1 MANNTV
7 VPTSVEDKDIKLASN
22 PATRR
27 MMADLQGRQAARERR
42 SNELDSVRPIPE
54 KKSAWQ
60 KAKDYAADAWH
71 ELVDTDTPEVKEMR
85 QKQRDAEYEKNMQR
99 VEKQQ
104 KDLIT
109 TAFVAGPTL
118 VGGAGLAGG
127 AGAAGVTKLLKAGAT
142 GVVAGIIADAL
153 IGDKKNAKAETV
165 PTTNT
170 TTNTNTNT
178 NNNTNNNINNNINNN
193 TNNDTNN
200 NTNDKPSIPKT
211 EEESKTYDN
220 YVSKV
225 AKQQG
230 LGKYVKEDGTI
241 DYDRLQK
248 SKVGYQI
255 LNALLSGIGGA
266 AAGAAFK
273 DAPDMSKSML
283 SQEVAKRNKVIDE
296 AQKSAEQEKQNALDL
311 ETFTAKLGLQG
322 QQALNAQK
330 EMARFMSNLSYN
342 DQVRMM
348 NYMKEMSIPD
358 AMKLGFAQNPYG
370 AMGATLNSLNGLM
383 NFKNTFS
390 DECCKKFASRKVFK

>member
-7 VPTSVEDKDIKLASN
+7 VPTSEEDKNKKLASN
-22 PATRR
+22 PAARY
-27 MMADLQGRQAARERR
+27 MMDQKQAEQAAKEWR
-42 SNELDSVRPIPE
+42 SDELPSVKSIPK
-54 KKSAWQ
+54 KKSGWQ
-60 KAKDYAADAWH
+60 KTKDYIADAWH
-71 ELVDTDTPEVKEMR
+71 ELVDTDTPEKKEMR
-85 QKQRDAEYEKNMQR
+85 QKYSEELNETLQRK
-99 VEKQQ
+99 VKKQA

-109 TAFVAGPTL
+109 TAAVTAPVIL
-118 VGGAGLAGG
+118 SGAGLAGG
-127 AGAAGVTKLLKAGAT
+127 AGVKGVIKTLEGGAAGIVGGT
-142 GVVAGIIADAL
+142 VADIL
-153 IGDKKNAKAETV
+153 MGDKNKAKAETV

-170 TTNTNTNT
+170 DNTNVNVNNSGKTNTPKVTSNTNTTNT
-178 NNNTNNNINNNINNN
+178 
-193 TNNDTNN
+193 
-200 NTNDKPSIPKT
+200 KT
-211 EEESKTYDN
+211 ENTEDKTYDN
-220 YVSKV
+220 YVTKV

-255 LNALLSGIGGA
+255 LNALIAGIGGA

-283 SQEVAKRNKVIDE
+283 AQEVAKRNKVVDE
-296 AQKSAEQEKQNALDL
+296 AQKTAEQEKQNTLDL

-330 EMARFMSNLSYN
+330 EIARFMSNLSYN

-348 NYMKEMSIPD
+348 KYMQGMSVQD

-370 AMGATLNSLNGLM
+370 AMGAAFNGINGVM
-383 NFKNTFS
+383 NAFS

>member
-7 VPTSVEDKDIKLASN
+7 VPTSVEDKDRKLASD
-22 PATRR
+22 PATRA
-27 MMADLQGRQAARERR
+27 MMDQLQGQQAAKERR
-42 SNELDSVRPIPE
+42 SAELNSVKPIPK
-54 KKSAWQ
+54 KKSGWQ
-60 KAKDYAADAWH
+60 KTKDYVADGWH

-85 QKQRDAEYEKNMQR
+85 QKQRDAEYEENKQR
-99 VEKQQ
+99 VDKMK

-109 TAFVAGPTL
+109 TAVVATPILLSGT
-118 VGGAGLAGG
+118 GLAGG
-127 AGAAGVTKLLKAGAT
+127 AGAKGVIKSLVSGAT
-142 GVVAGIIADAL
+142 GVTAGTVADA
-153 IGDKKNAKAETV
+153 IMDDKKKAKAETETV

-170 TTNTNTNT
+170 NNTNVNVNNSGETNTPKATSNTNTT
-178 NNNTNNNINNNINNN
+178 N
-193 TNNDTNN
+193 
-200 NTNDKPSIPKT
+200 KT
-211 EEESKTYDN
+211 ENTEDKTYDN
-220 YVSKV
+220 YVAKV

-230 LGKYVKEDGTI
+230 LGKYVKEDGTV
-241 DYDRLQK
+241 DYDKLQK

-283 SQEVAKRNKVIDE
+283 AQEVAKRNKVVDE
-296 AQKSAEQEKQNALDL
+296 AQKTAEQEKQNALDL
-311 ETFTAKLGLQG
+311 STFTAKLGLQG

-348 NYMKEMSIPD
+348 DYMKGMSLQD
-358 AMKLGFAQNPYG
+358 AMKLNFAQNPYG
-370 AMGATLNSLNGLM
+370 AMGSLFGM
-383 NFKNTFS
+383 MGGFGHAFS

>member
-7 VPTSVEDKDIKLASN
+7 VPTSVEDKNKKLASD

-54 KKSAWQ
+54 KKSFWQ
-60 KAKDYAADAWH
+60 KAKDYVADGWH

-85 QKQRDAEYEKNMQR
+85 QKQRDAEYEKNKQR

-104 KDLIT
+104 KDLVT
-109 TAFVAGPTL
+109 TIAVAGP
-118 VGGAGLAGG
+118 VAAGGAGLAGG
-127 AGAAGVTKLLKAGAT
+127 AGAAGATKLLKAGAT
-142 GVVAGIIADAL
+142 GVAAGIIADAL
-153 IGDKKNAKAETV
+153 MGDKKNAKAETV

-170 TTNTNTNT
+170 NTNT
-178 NNNTNNNINNNINNN
+178 NNNINNN
-193 TNNDTNN
+193 TNNNTKD
-200 NTNDKPSIPKT
+200 TNDKPSTPKT

-255 LNALLSGIGGA
+255 LNALLAGIGGA

-283 SQEVAKRNKVIDE
+283 AQEVAKRNKVVDE
-296 AQKSAEQEKQNALDL
+296 AQKTAEQEKQNALDL

-348 NYMKEMSIPD
+348 NYMKGMSTQD

-370 AMGATLNSLNGLM
+370 AMGVAFNGLN
-383 NFKNTFS
+383 NFMNTFS

>member
-7 VPTSVEDKDIKLASN
+7 VPTSEEDKNRKLASD
-22 PATRR
+22 PATRY
-27 MMADLQGRQAARERR
+27 MMDQLQAQQAAKEWR
-42 SNELDSVRPIPE
+42 SAELPSAKPIPE
-54 KKSAWQ
+54 KKSGWQ
-60 KAKDYAADAWH
+60 KVKDYVFDAGH
-71 ELVDTDTPEVKEMR
+71 EVFDTDTPEKKEMR
-85 QKQRDAEYEKNMQR
+85 QKYSEELNETLQRKVDEKAKN
-99 VEKQQ
+99 
-104 KDLIT
+104 LIT
-109 TAFVAGPTL
+109 TVVTTL
-118 VGGAGLAGG
+118 PVVVGGAGLAGG
-127 AGAAGVTKLLKAGAT
+127 AGVKGVAKALGAGAT
-142 GVVAGIIADAL
+142 GVAAGTVAEAL
-153 IGDKKNAKAETV
+153 MDDKKKAKAETV

-170 TTNTNTNT
+170 TTNTDNTNVNVNNSGKTNTPKVTSNTNT
-178 NNNTNNNINNNINNN
+178 TNT
-193 TNNDTNN
+193 
-200 NTNDKPSIPKT
+200 KT
-211 EEESKTYDN
+211 ENTEDKTYDN
-220 YVSKV
+220 YVTKV

-283 SQEVAKRNKVIDE
+283 AQEVAKRNKVVDE
-296 AQKSAEQEKQNALDL
+296 AQKTAEQEKQNALDL

-330 EMARFMSNLSYN
+330 EIARFMSNLSYN

-348 NYMKEMSIPD
+348 NYMQGMSVQD

-370 AMGATLNSLNGLM
+370 AMGAAFNGINGVM
-383 NFKNTFS
+383 NAFS

>member
-7 VPTSVEDKDIKLASN
+7 VPTSEEDKNRKLASD
-22 PATRR
+22 PSTRR
-27 MMADLQGRQAARERR
+27 RMADKQAQQAAREWR
-42 SNELDSVRPIPE
+42 SDELSSVKPIPE
-54 KKSAWQ
+54 KKSFWQ
-60 KAKDYAADAWH
+60 KAKDYAIDAWH
-71 ELVDTDTPEVKEMR
+71 EVVDTDTPEVKEMR
-85 QKQRDAEYEKNMQR
+85 QKQRDAEYEKNKQI
-99 VEKQQ
+99 VEKKK
-104 KDLIT
+104 KDLVT
-109 TAFVAGPTL
+109 TAFTTL
-118 VGGAGLAGG
+118 PVLISGAGLAGG
-127 AGAAGVTKLLKAGAT
+127 AGGKVVSKVLGKVLGAGAT
-142 GVVAGIIADAL
+142 GAAAGTVADA
-153 IGDKKNAKAETV
+153 IMDDKKKAKAETV

-170 TTNTNTNT
+170 TTNTNNNVNVVNENTTTNT
-178 NNNTNNNINNNINNN
+178 PKATNNTNN
-193 TNNDTNN
+193 TT
-200 NTNDKPSIPKT
+200 TTK
-211 EEESKTYDN
+211 EEESKAYNN
-220 YVSKV
+220 YVTKV

-241 DYDRLQK
+241 DYDKLQK

-283 SQEVAKRNKVIDE
+283 AQEVAKRNKVADE
-296 AQKSAEQEKQNALDL
+296 AQKTAEQEKQNALDL

-330 EMARFMSNLSYN
+330 EIARFMSNLSYN

-348 NYMKEMSIPD
+348 KYMQGMSVQD

-370 AMGATLNSLNGLM
+370 AMGAAFNGINGIM
-383 NFKNTFS
+383 NAFS

>member
-7 VPTSVEDKDIKLASN
+7 VPTSVEDKNKKLASN
-22 PATRR
+22 PATRQ
-27 MMADLQGRQAARERR
+27 MMNQKQSEQAAKEWR
-42 SNELDSVRPIPE
+42 SDELPSVKPIP
-54 KKSAWQ
+54 KNKSGWQ
-60 KAKDYAADAWH
+60 KAKDYAVDAFH
-71 ELVDTDTPEVKEMR
+71 EVVDTDTPEVKEMR
-85 QKQRDAEYEKNMQR
+85 QKHRDAEYEKN
-99 VEKQQ
+99 KQIVDKKG
-104 KDLIT
+104 KDLLT
-109 TAFVAGPTL
+109 TIVTTTPIL

-127 AGAAGVTKLLKAGAT
+127 AGVKGVAKLLGAGASGVAAGT
-142 GVVAGIIADAL
+142 VADVL
-153 IGDKKNAKAETV
+153 MDDKKKAKAETETV

-170 TTNTNTNT
+170 
-178 NNNTNNNINNNINNN
+178 NNTNVNVNNSGEIN
-193 TNNDTNN
+193 TPKA
-200 NTNDKPSIPKT
+200 TNDKQSTPKT
-211 EEESKTYDN
+211 EEESKAYNN
-220 YVSKV
+220 YIAKV

-241 DYDRLQK
+241 DYDKLQK

-255 LNALLSGIGGA
+255 LNALLSGIAGA

-283 SQEVAKRNKVIDE
+283 AQEVAKRNEVVDE
-296 AQKSAEQEKQNALDL
+296 AQKTAEQEKQNALDL

-348 NYMKEMSIPD
+348 DYMKGMSLQD
-358 AMKLGFAQNPYG
+358 AMKLNFAQNPYG
-370 AMGATLNSLNGLM
+370 AMGSLFGM
-383 NFKNTFS
+383 MGGFGQVFS

>member
-7 VPTSVEDKDIKLASN
+7 VPTSVEDKDKKLASN

-27 MMADLQGRQAARERR
+27 MMADKQSQQAAKEWR
-42 SNELDSVRPIPE
+42 SDELSSVKPIPK
-54 KKSAWQ
+54 KKSGWQ
-60 KAKDYAADAWH
+60 KVKDYVADGWH

-85 QKQRDAEYEKNMQR
+85 QKQRDAEYEKNKQR
-99 VEKQQ
+99 VEKMK

-109 TAFVAGPTL
+109 TAAVAGPIIL
-118 VGGAGLAGG
+118 GGVDVTGG
-127 AGAAGVTKLLKAGAT
+127 TGVKGAT
-142 GVVAGIIADAL
+142 KFLEAGTAGVVAGTIADAL
-153 IGDKKNAKAETV
+153 MDDKKKAKAETV

-170 TTNTNTNT
+170 NNTNVNVNNSGETNTPKATSNTNTT
-178 NNNTNNNINNNINNN
+178 N
-193 TNNDTNN
+193 
-200 NTNDKPSIPKT
+200 KT
-211 EEESKTYDN
+211 ENTEDKTYDN
-220 YVSKV
+220 YVTKV

-255 LNALLSGIGGA
+255 LNALIAGIGGA

-283 SQEVAKRNKVIDE
+283 AQEVAKRNKVVDE
-296 AQKSAEQEKQNALDL
+296 AQKTAEQEKQNALDL

-330 EMARFMSNLSYN
+330 EIARFMSNLSYN

-348 NYMKEMSIPD
+348 KYMQGMSVQD

-370 AMGATLNSLNGLM
+370 AMGAAFNGINGIM
-383 NFKNTFS
+383 NAFS